1 MFIKKLIISTPSK
14 ILRNIEFHKGLN
26 LIVDDTPIINTQLTG
41 NNVGKTT
48 VLKLVDFCLGGKA
61 TEIYT
66 DFEDKKSE
74 YEEVKKFLIEQ
85 EVLITLILTEDL
97 DLVDKSKQIIIEKN
111 FLQNSRAIRNINGEP
126 ILEKDFE
133 NKLMSLLIP
142 NQKSEKPSF
151 RQIISHNIRYKDE
164 NINNTLKTLSKYTS
178 DYEYETL
185 YLFLLGCNFNSGA
198 RRQAIATK
206 LKQEENYKARLEK
219 NQSKESYEIA
229 LTILDD
235 EILELDKKKK
245 TFNINENFEQDL
257 EELNKIKYKINKL
270 SSEVVKLGIRK
281 DLIEEAKENMEN
293 STTNIDLKQLKA
305 LYDEAKLNISGIQK
319 TFEDLVNY
327 HNTMIVEKLK
337 FITEDLPSLN
347 ERIRLENIKLNKLLE
362 EEKVVSKKIAK
373 SDSFEELEK
382 IIAKL
387 NEKYMLKGEFESTIS
402 NLNEVEEN
410 INRLKNE
417 LSNIDNYLFSDE
429 FKELLKSQIKKFN
442 KFFSTVSNEL
452 YGESYV
458 LGFSEETNKKTN
470 QTFYKFN
477 SFNLNM
483 SSGKKQGEILCFDLA
498 YILFADSE
506 KIPCLHFLLNDKKE
520 LMHDNQLLKVA
531 DFVKKN
537 NIQLIISILKDKLPE
552 NLVDKSNIVIELSQ
566 NKKLFRIEEFNKI

>member
-178 DYEYETL
+178 DSEYETL
-185 YLFLLGCNFNSGA
+185 YLFLLGCNFNNGA
-198 RRQAIATK
+198 KRQAILTK
-206 LKQEENYKARLEK
+206 LKQEENYKNRLEK

-229 LTILDD
+229 LTMLEND
-235 EILELDKKKK
+235 ILELDKKKK
-245 TFNINENFEQDL
+245 SFNINENFEKDL
-257 EELNKIKYKINKL
+257 DELNKIKYRINKIG
-270 SSEVVKLGIRK
+270 SEVVKLGIRK
-281 DLIEEAKENMEN
+281 DLIEEAKEDMEN
-293 STTNIDLKQLKA
+293 SSTNIDLKQLKA
-305 LYDEAKLNISGIQK
+305 LYDEAKLNVSGIQK

-337 FITEDLPSLN
+337 FITEDLPFLN
-347 ERIRLENIKLNKLLE
+347 EKIKLENIELNKLLE
-362 EEKVVSKKIAK
+362 KEKIISKKISK

-382 IIAKL
+382 TITNI
-387 NEKYMLKGEFESTIS
+387 NEKYRLKGEYENTIS
-402 NLNEVEEN
+402 YINEVEEN
-410 INRLKNE
+410 IKRLKNE
-417 LSNIDNYLFSDE
+417 LSDIDNYLFSDE
-429 FKELLKSQIKKFN
+429 FKEVLKLQITKFN
-442 KFFSTVSNEL
+442 KFFSAISNEL

-458 LGFSEETNKKTN
+458 LGFSEETNKKN
-470 QTFYKFN
+470 QTFYKFS

-537 NIQLIISILKDKLPE
+537 NIQLVISILKDKLPE
-552 NLVDKSNIVIELSQ
+552 ELVDKSNMIVELSQ

>member
-26 LIVDDTPIINTQLTG
+26 LIVDDTPTINTQLTG

-48 VLKLVDFCLGGKA
+48 ILKLVDFCLGGKA

-97 DLVDKSKQIIIEKN
+97 DSVDKSKQIIIERN

-337 FITEDLPSLN
+337 FIIEDLPSLN

>member
-1 MFIKKLIISTPSK
+1 MFIKKLIISTPSTV
-14 ILRNIEFHKGLN
+14 LRNIEFHKGLN
-26 LIVDDTPIINTQLTG
+26 LIVDDTPTINTQLTG

-178 DYEYETL
+178 DSEYETL
-185 YLFLLGCNFNSGA
+185 YLFLLGCNFNNGA
-198 RRQAIATK
+198 KRQAILTK
-206 LKQEENYKARLEK
+206 LKQEENYKNRLEK

-229 LTILDD
+229 LTMLEND
-235 EILELDKKKK
+235 ILELDKKKK
-245 TFNINENFEQDL
+245 SFNINENFEKDL
-257 EELNKIKYKINKL
+257 DELNKIKYRINKIG
-270 SSEVVKLGIRK
+270 SEVVKLGIRK
-281 DLIEEAKENMEN
+281 DLIEEAKEDMEN
-293 STTNIDLKQLKA
+293 SSTNIDLKQLKA
-305 LYDEAKLNISGIQK
+305 LYDEAKLNVSGIQK

-337 FITEDLPSLN
+337 FITEDLPFLN
-347 ERIRLENIKLNKLLE
+347 EKIKLENIELNKLLE
-362 EEKVVSKKIAK
+362 KEKIISKKISK

-382 IIAKL
+382 TITNI
-387 NEKYMLKGEFESTIS
+387 NEKYRLKGEYENTIS
-402 NLNEVEEN
+402 YINEVEEN
-410 INRLKNE
+410 IKRLKNE
-417 LSNIDNYLFSDE
+417 LSDIDNYLFSDE
-429 FKELLKSQIKKFN
+429 FKEVLKLQITKFN
-442 KFFSTVSNEL
+442 KFFSAISNEL

-458 LGFSEETNKKTN
+458 LGFSEETNKKN
-470 QTFYKFN
+470 QTFYKFS

-520 LMHDNQLLKVA
+520 LMHENQLRKVA

-537 NIQLIISILKDKLPE
+537 NIQLVISILKDKLPE
-552 NLVDKSNIVIELSQ
+552 ELVDKSNMIVELSQ

>member
-1 MFIKKLIISTPSK
+1 MFIKKLIISTPRK
-14 ILRNIEFHKGLN
+14 VIRTIEFHKGLN
-26 LIVDDTPIINTQLTG
+26 LIVDDTPTINTQLTG

-48 VLKLVDFCLGGKA
+48 VLKLIDFCLGGEA
-61 TEIYT
+61 SEIYT
-66 DFEDKKSE
+66 DFEDKKSV
-74 YEEVKKFLIEQ
+74 YEDVKNFLIEQ

-97 DLVDKSKQIIIEKN
+97 DSVNKSKQIIIERN
-111 FLQNSRAIRNINGEP
+111 FLPRSRAIRNINGEP

-142 NQKSEKPSF
+142 NQKSEKPTF

-178 DYEYETL
+178 DSEYETL
-185 YLFLLGCNFNSGA
+185 YLFLLGCNFNNGA
-198 RRQAIATK
+198 KRQAILTK
-206 LKQEENYKARLEK
+206 LKQEENYKNRLEK

-235 EILELDKKKK
+235 EILELDNKKK
-245 TFNINENFEQDL
+245 TFNINENFEKDL
-257 EELNKIKYKINKL
+257 DKLNKIKYRINKI
-270 SSEVVKLGIRK
+270 SSEVIKLSIRK
-281 DLIEEAKENMEN
+281 DLIEEAKENIEN
-293 STTNIDLKQLKA
+293 STTNIDLKQLKS
-305 LYDEAKLNISGIQK
+305 LYDEAKLNVSGIQK

-347 ERIRLENIKLNKLLE
+347 EKIKLENIELNKLLE
-362 EEKVVSKKIAK
+362 EEKTMSKKIAK
-373 SDSFEELEK
+373 SASFEELEK
-382 IIAKL
+382 TITNI
-387 NEKYMLKGEFESTIS
+387 NEKYRLKGEYENTIS
-402 NLNEVEEN
+402 YINEVEEN
-410 INRLKNE
+410 IKRLKNE
-417 LSNIDNYLFSDE
+417 LSNIDNYLFSNE
-429 FKELLKSQIKKFN
+429 FKELLKLQIKKFN

-458 LGFSEETNKKTN
+458 LGFSEETNKKN
-470 QTFYKFN
+470 QTIYKFS
-477 SFNLNM
+477 SFNLNI

-552 NLVDKSNIVIELSQ
+552 NLVDKSNIIIELSQ

>member
-26 LIVDDTPIINTQLTG
+26 LIVDDTPTINTQLTG

-97 DLVDKSKQIIIEKN
+97 DLVDKSKQIIIERN

-506 KIPCLHFLLNDKKE
+506 KISCLHFLLNDKKE

>member
-14 ILRNIEFHKGLN
+14 VLRNIEFHKGLN
-26 LIVDDTPIINTQLTG
+26 LIVDDTPTINTQLTG

-142 NQKSEKPSF
+142 HQKLEKPSF

-337 FITEDLPSLN
+337 FIAEDLPSLN

-417 LSNIDNYLFSDE
+417 LSNIDNHLFSDE

-458 LGFSEETNKKTN
+458 LGFSEEINKKTN
-470 QTFYKFN
+470 QTFYKFS

>member
-14 ILRNIEFHKGLN
+14 VLRNIEFHKGLN
-26 LIVDDTPIINTQLTG
+26 LIVDDTPTINTQLTG

-85 EVLITLILTEDL
+85 EVLITLILTENL

-142 NQKSEKPSF
+142 HQKLEKPSF

-305 LYDEAKLNISGIQK
+305 LYNEAKLNISGIQK

-458 LGFSEETNKKTN
+458 LGFSEEINKKTN
-470 QTFYKFN
+470 QTFYKFS

-506 KIPCLHFLLNDKKE
+506 KISCLHFLLNDKKE

>member
-26 LIVDDTPIINTQLTG
+26 LIVDDTPTINTQLTG

-66 DFEDKKSE
+66 DSEDKKSE

-97 DLVDKSKQIIIEKN
+97 DSVDKSKQIIIERN

>member
-14 ILRNIEFHKGLN
+14 VLRNIEFHKGLN
-26 LIVDDTPIINTQLTG
+26 LIVDDTPTINTQLTG

-178 DYEYETL
+178 DSEYETL
-185 YLFLLGCNFNSGA
+185 YLFLLGCNFNNGA
-198 RRQAIATK
+198 KRQAILTK
-206 LKQEENYKARLEK
+206 LKQEENYKNRLEK

-229 LTILDD
+229 LTMLEND
-235 EILELDKKKK
+235 ILELDKKKK
-245 TFNINENFEQDL
+245 SFNINENFEKDL
-257 EELNKIKYKINKL
+257 DELNKIKYRINKIG
-270 SSEVVKLGIRK
+270 SEVVKLGIRK
-281 DLIEEAKENMEN
+281 DLIEEAKEDMEN
-293 STTNIDLKQLKA
+293 SSTNIDLKQLKA
-305 LYDEAKLNISGIQK
+305 LYDEAKLNVSGIQK

-337 FITEDLPSLN
+337 FITEDLPFLN
-347 ERIRLENIKLNKLLE
+347 EKIKLENIELNKLLE
-362 EEKVVSKKIAK
+362 KEKIISKKISK

-382 IIAKL
+382 TITNI
-387 NEKYMLKGEFESTIS
+387 NEKYRLKGEYENTIS
-402 NLNEVEEN
+402 YINEVEEN
-410 INRLKNE
+410 IKRLKNE
-417 LSNIDNYLFSDE
+417 LSDIDNYLFSDE
-429 FKELLKSQIKKFN
+429 FKEVLKLQITKFN
-442 KFFSTVSNEL
+442 KFFSAISNEL

-458 LGFSEETNKKTN
+458 LGFSEETNKKN
-470 QTFYKFN
+470 QTFYKFS

-537 NIQLIISILKDKLPE
+537 NIQLVISILKDKLPE
-552 NLVDKSNIVIELSQ
+552 ELVDKSNMIVELSQ

>member
-26 LIVDDTPIINTQLTG
+26 LIVDDTPTINTQLTG

-66 DFEDKKSE
+66 DSEDKKSE

-97 DLVDKSKQIIIEKN
+97 DSVDKSKQIIIERN

-506 KIPCLHFLLNDKKE
+506 KISCLHFLLNDKKE

-552 NLVDKSNIVIELSQ
+552 NLLDKSNIVIELSQ

>member
-1 MFIKKLIISTPSK
+1 M
-14 ILRNIEFHKGLN
+14 
-26 LIVDDTPIINTQLTG
+26 
-41 NNVGKTT
+41 
-48 VLKLVDFCLGGKA
+48 
-61 TEIYT
+61 
-66 DFEDKKSE
+66 
-74 YEEVKKFLIEQ
+74 
-85 EVLITLILTEDL
+85 
-97 DLVDKSKQIIIEKN
+97 
-111 FLQNSRAIRNINGEP
+111 
-126 ILEKDFE
+126 
-133 NKLMSLLIP
+133 
-142 NQKSEKPSF
+142 
-151 RQIISHNIRYKDE
+151 
-164 NINNTLKTLSKYTS
+164 
-178 DYEYETL
+178 
-185 YLFLLGCNFNSGA
+185 
-198 RRQAIATK
+198 
-206 LKQEENYKARLEK
+206 
-219 NQSKESYEIA
+219 
-229 LTILDD
+229 
-235 EILELDKKKK
+235 
-245 TFNINENFEQDL
+245 
-257 EELNKIKYKINKL
+257 

-305 LYDEAKLNISGIQK
+305 LYNEAKLNISGIQK

-498 YILFADSE
+498 YILFADNE

>member
-1 MFIKKLIISTPSK
+1 MFIKKLIISTPRK
-14 ILRNIEFHKGLN
+14 VIRNIEFHKGLN
-26 LIVDDTPIINTQLTG
+26 LIVDDTPTINTQLTG

-48 VLKLVDFCLGGKA
+48 VLKLIDFCLGGEA
-61 TEIYT
+61 SEIYT
-66 DFEDKKSE
+66 DFEDKKSV
-74 YEEVKKFLIEQ
+74 YEDVKNFLIEQ

-97 DLVDKSKQIIIEKN
+97 DSVNKSKQIIIERN
-111 FLQNSRAIRNINGEP
+111 FLPRSRAIRNINGEP

-142 NQKSEKPSF
+142 NQKSEKPTF

-178 DYEYETL
+178 DSEYETL
-185 YLFLLGCNFNSGA
+185 YLFLLGCNFNNGA
-198 RRQAIATK
+198 KRQAILTK
-206 LKQEENYKARLEK
+206 LKQEENYKNRLEK

-235 EILELDKKKK
+235 EILELDNKKK
-245 TFNINENFEQDL
+245 TFNINENFEKDL
-257 EELNKIKYKINKL
+257 DKLNKIKYRINKI

-281 DLIEEAKENMEN
+281 DLIEEAKENIEN
-293 STTNIDLKQLKA
+293 STTNIDLKQLKE
-305 LYDEAKLNISGIQK
+305 LYDEAKLNVSGIQK
-319 TFEDLVNY
+319 TFEDLVSY

-347 ERIRLENIKLNKLLE
+347 EKIKLENIELNKLLE
-362 EEKVVSKKIAK
+362 EEKTMSEKIAK

-382 IIAKL
+382 TITNI
-387 NEKYMLKGEFESTIS
+387 NEKYRLKGEYENTIS
-402 NLNEVEEN
+402 YINEVEEN
-410 INRLKNE
+410 IKRLKNE
-417 LSNIDNYLFSDE
+417 LSNIDNYLFSNE
-429 FKELLKSQIKKFN
+429 FKELLKLQIKKFN

-458 LGFSEETNKKTN
+458 LGFSEETNKKN
-470 QTFYKFN
+470 QTIYKFS
-477 SFNLNM
+477 SFNLNI

-552 NLVDKSNIVIELSQ
+552 NLVDKSNIIIELSQ

>member
-14 ILRNIEFHKGLN
+14 VLRNIEFHKGLN
-26 LIVDDTPIINTQLTG
+26 LIVDDTPTINTQLTG

-178 DYEYETL
+178 DSEYETL
-185 YLFLLGCNFNSGA
+185 YLFLLGCNFNNGA
-198 RRQAIATK
+198 KRQAILTK
-206 LKQEENYKARLEK
+206 LKQEENYKNRLEK
-219 NQSKESYEIA
+219 NQGKESYEIA
-229 LTILDD
+229 LTMLEND
-235 EILELDKKKK
+235 ILELDKKKK
-245 TFNINENFEQDL
+245 SFNINENFEKDL
-257 EELNKIKYKINKL
+257 DELNKIKYRINKIG
-270 SSEVVKLGIRK
+270 SEVVKLGIRK
-281 DLIEEAKENMEN
+281 DLIEEAKEDMEN
-293 STTNIDLKQLKA
+293 SSTNIDLKQLKA
-305 LYDEAKLNISGIQK
+305 LYDEAKLNVSGIQK

-337 FITEDLPSLN
+337 FITEDLPFLN
-347 ERIRLENIKLNKLLE
+347 EKIKLENIELNKLLE
-362 EEKVVSKKIAK
+362 KEKIISKKISK

-382 IIAKL
+382 TITNI
-387 NEKYMLKGEFESTIS
+387 NEKYRLKGEYENTIS
-402 NLNEVEEN
+402 YINEVEEN
-410 INRLKNE
+410 IKRLKNE
-417 LSNIDNYLFSDE
+417 LSDIDNYLFSDE
-429 FKELLKSQIKKFN
+429 FKEVLKLQITKFN
-442 KFFSTVSNEL
+442 KFFSAISNEL

-458 LGFSEETNKKTN
+458 LGFSEETNKKN
-470 QTFYKFN
+470 QTFYKFS

-537 NIQLIISILKDKLPE
+537 NIQLVISILKDKLPE
-552 NLVDKSNIVIELSQ
+552 ELVDKSNMIVELSQ

>member
-1 MFIKKLIISTPSK
+1 MFIKKLIISTPRK
-14 ILRNIEFHKGLN
+14 VIRTIEFHKGLN
-26 LIVDDTPIINTQLTG
+26 LIVDDTPTINTQLTG

-48 VLKLVDFCLGGKA
+48 VLKLIDFCLGGEA
-61 TEIYT
+61 SEIYT
-66 DFEDKKSE
+66 DFEDKKSV
-74 YEEVKKFLIEQ
+74 YEDVKNFLIEQ

-97 DLVDKSKQIIIEKN
+97 DSFNKSKQIIIERN
-111 FLQNSRAIRNINGEP
+111 FLPRSRAIRNINGEP

-142 NQKSEKPSF
+142 NQKSEKPTF

-178 DYEYETL
+178 DSEYETL
-185 YLFLLGCNFNSGA
+185 YLFLLGCNFNNGA
-198 RRQAIATK
+198 KRQAILTK
-206 LKQEENYKARLEK
+206 LKQEENYKNRLEK

-235 EILELDKKKK
+235 EILELDNKKK
-245 TFNINENFEQDL
+245 TFNINENFEKDL
-257 EELNKIKYKINKL
+257 DKLNKIKYRINKI
-270 SSEVVKLGIRK
+270 SSEVIKLSIRK
-281 DLIEEAKENMEN
+281 DLIEEAKENIEN
-293 STTNIDLKQLKA
+293 STTNIDLKQLKS
-305 LYDEAKLNISGIQK
+305 LYDEAKLNVSGIQK

-347 ERIRLENIKLNKLLE
+347 EKIKLENIELNKLLE
-362 EEKVVSKKIAK
+362 EEKTMSKKIAK
-373 SDSFEELEK
+373 SASFEELEK
-382 IIAKL
+382 TITNI
-387 NEKYMLKGEFESTIS
+387 NEKYRLKGEYENTIS
-402 NLNEVEEN
+402 YINEVEEN
-410 INRLKNE
+410 IKRLKNE
-417 LSNIDNYLFSDE
+417 LSNIDNYLFSNE
-429 FKELLKSQIKKFN
+429 FKELLKLQIKKFN

-458 LGFSEETNKKTN
+458 LGFSEETNKKN
-470 QTFYKFN
+470 QTIYKFS
-477 SFNLNM
+477 SFNLNI

-552 NLVDKSNIVIELSQ
+552 NLVDKSNIIIELSQ

>member
-14 ILRNIEFHKGLN
+14 VLRNIEFHKGLN
-26 LIVDDTPIINTQLTG
+26 LIVDDTPTINTQLTG

-97 DLVDKSKQIIIEKN
+97 DLVDKSKQIIIERN

-178 DYEYETL
+178 DSEYETL
-185 YLFLLGCNFNSGA
+185 YLFLLGCNFNNGA
-198 RRQAIATK
+198 KRQAILTK
-206 LKQEENYKARLEK
+206 LKQEENYKNRLEK

-229 LTILDD
+229 LTMLEND
-235 EILELDKKKK
+235 ILELDKKKK
-245 TFNINENFEQDL
+245 SFNINENFEKDL
-257 EELNKIKYKINKL
+257 DELNKIKYRINKIG
-270 SSEVVKLGIRK
+270 SEVVKLGIRK
-281 DLIEEAKENMEN
+281 DLIEEAKEDMEN
-293 STTNIDLKQLKA
+293 SSTNIDLKQLKA
-305 LYDEAKLNISGIQK
+305 LYDEAKLNVSGIQK

-337 FITEDLPSLN
+337 FITEDLPFLN
-347 ERIRLENIKLNKLLE
+347 EKIKLENIELNKLLE
-362 EEKVVSKKIAK
+362 KEKIISKKISK

-382 IIAKL
+382 TITNI
-387 NEKYMLKGEFESTIS
+387 NEKYRLKGEYENTIS
-402 NLNEVEEN
+402 YINEVEEN
-410 INRLKNE
+410 IKRLKNE
-417 LSNIDNYLFSDE
+417 LSDIDNYLFSDE
-429 FKELLKSQIKKFN
+429 FKEVLKLQITKFN
-442 KFFSTVSNEL
+442 KFFSAISNEL

-458 LGFSEETNKKTN
+458 LGFSEETNKKN
-470 QTFYKFN
+470 QTFYKFS

-537 NIQLIISILKDKLPE
+537 NIQLVISILKDKLPE
-552 NLVDKSNIVIELSQ
+552 ELVDKSNMIVELSQ

>member
-1 MFIKKLIISTPSK
+1 MFIKKLIISTPRK
-14 ILRNIEFHKGLN
+14 VIRNIEFHKGLN
-26 LIVDDTPIINTQLTG
+26 LIVDDTPTINTQLTG

-48 VLKLVDFCLGGKA
+48 VLKLVDFCLGGEA
-61 TEIYT
+61 NEIYI

-97 DLVDKSKQIIIEKN
+97 DSVDKSKQIIIERN
-111 FLQNSRAIRNINGEP
+111 FLPRSRAIRNINGEP
-126 ILEKDFE
+126 ILDKDFE

-178 DYEYETL
+178 DSEYETL
-185 YLFLLGCNFNSGA
+185 YLFLLGCNFNNGA
-198 RRQAIATK
+198 KRQAILTK
-206 LKQEENYKARLEK
+206 LKQEENYKNRLEK

-229 LTILDD
+229 LTMLDN
-235 EILELDKKKK
+235 EILELNKKKK
-245 TFNINENFEQDL
+245 SFNINENFEKDL
-257 EELNKIKYKINKL
+257 DELNKIKYRINKI

-281 DLIEEAKENMEN
+281 DLIEEAKENIEN
-293 STTNIDLKQLKA
+293 STTNIDLKQLKE
-305 LYDEAKLNISGIQK
+305 LYDEAKLNVSGIQK
-319 TFEDLVNY
+319 TFEDLVSY

-347 ERIRLENIKLNKLLE
+347 EKIKLENIELNKLLK
-362 EEKVVSKKIAK
+362 EEKTMSEKIAK

-382 IIAKL
+382 TIINI
-387 NEKYMLKGEFESTIS
+387 NEKYRLKGEYENTIS
-402 NLNEVEEN
+402 YINEVEEN
-410 INRLKNE
+410 IKRLKNE
-417 LSNIDNYLFSDE
+417 LSNIDNYLFSNE
-429 FKELLKSQIKKFN
+429 FKELLKLQITKFN
-442 KFFSTVSNEL
+442 KFFSAISNEL

-458 LGFSEETNKKTN
+458 LGFSEETNKKN
-470 QTFYKFN
+470 QTFYKFS

-552 NLVDKSNIVIELSQ
+552 ELVDKSNIVVELSQ

>member
-1 MFIKKLIISTPSK
+1 MFIKKLIISTPRK
-14 ILRNIEFHKGLN
+14 VIRNIEFHKGLN
-26 LIVDDTPIINTQLTG
+26 LIVDDTPTINTQLTG

-48 VLKLVDFCLGGKA
+48 VLKLVDFCLGGEA
-61 TEIYT
+61 NEIYI

-97 DLVDKSKQIIIEKN
+97 DSVDKSKQIIIERN
-111 FLQNSRAIRNINGEP
+111 FLPRSRAIRNINGEP
-126 ILEKDFE
+126 ILDKDFE

-178 DYEYETL
+178 DSEYETL
-185 YLFLLGCNFNSGA
+185 YLFLLGCNFNNGA
-198 RRQAIATK
+198 KRQAILTK
-206 LKQEENYKARLEK
+206 LKQEENYKNRLEK

-229 LTILDD
+229 LTMLDN
-235 EILELDKKKK
+235 EILELNKKKK
-245 TFNINENFEQDL
+245 SFNINENFEKDL
-257 EELNKIKYKINKL
+257 DELNKIKYRINKI
-270 SSEVVKLGIRK
+270 SSEVVKLGISK
-281 DLIEEAKENMEN
+281 DLIEEAKENIEN
-293 STTNIDLKQLKA
+293 STTNIDLKQLKE
-305 LYDEAKLNISGIQK
+305 LYDEAKLNVSGIQK
-319 TFEDLVNY
+319 TFEDLVSY

-347 ERIRLENIKLNKLLE
+347 EKIKLENIELNKLLE
-362 EEKVVSKKIAK
+362 EEKTMSEKIAK

-382 IIAKL
+382 TITNI
-387 NEKYMLKGEFESTIS
+387 NEKYRLKGEYENTIS
-402 NLNEVEEN
+402 YINEVEEN
-410 INRLKNE
+410 IKRLKNE
-417 LSNIDNYLFSDE
+417 LSNIDNYLFSNE
-429 FKELLKSQIKKFN
+429 FKELLKLQITKFN
-442 KFFSTVSNEL
+442 KFFSAISNEL

-458 LGFSEETNKKTN
+458 LGFSEETSKKN
-470 QTFYKFN
+470 QTFYKFS

-552 NLVDKSNIVIELSQ
+552 ELVDKSNIVVELSQ

>member
-14 ILRNIEFHKGLN
+14 VLRNIEFHKGLN
-26 LIVDDTPIINTQLTG
+26 LIVDDTPTINTQLTG

-48 VLKLVDFCLGGKA
+48 VLKLVDFCLGGNA

-85 EVLITLILTEDL
+85 EVLITLILIEDL
-97 DLVDKSKQIIIEKN
+97 DSVDKSKQIIIERN
-111 FLQNSRAIRNINGEP
+111 FLPRNRAIRNINGEP
-126 ILEKDFE
+126 ILEKNFE

-142 NQKSEKPSF
+142 DQNLEKPSF

-178 DYEYETL
+178 DSEYETL
-185 YLFLLGCNFNSGA
+185 YLFLLGCNFDSGA
-198 RRQAIATK
+198 RRQTILTK
-206 LKQEENYKARLEK
+206 LKQEENYKNRLEK

-229 LTILDD
+229 LTMLDN

-245 TFNINENFEQDL
+245 SFNINENFEKDL
-257 EELNKIKYKINKL
+257 DKLNKIKYRINKI
-270 SSEVVKLGIRK
+270 SSKVVKLGIRK

-347 ERIRLENIKLNKLLE
+347 KKIKLENIELNRLLE
-362 EEKVVSKKIAK
+362 EEKIISKKISK
-373 SDSFEELEK
+373 SDSFEDLEK
-382 IIAKL
+382 TITNI
-387 NEKYMLKGEFESTIS
+387 NEKYRLKGEYENTIS
-402 NLNEVEEN
+402 YINEVEEN
-410 INRLKNE
+410 IKRLKNE
-417 LSNIDNYLFSDE
+417 LSNIDNFLFSNE
-429 FKELLKSQIKKFN
+429 FKKVLKLQITKFN
-442 KFFSTVSNEL
+442 KFFSAISNEL

-458 LGFSEETNKKTN
+458 LGFSEETNKKN
-470 QTFYKFN
+470 QTFYKFS

-537 NIQLIISILKDKLPE
+537 DIQLVISILKDKLPE
-552 NLVDKSNIVIELSQ
+552 ELVDKSNIVVELSQ
-566 NKKLFRIEEFNKI
+566 NDKLFRIEEFNKI

>member
-1 MFIKKLIISTPSK
+1 MFIKKLIISTPRK
-14 ILRNIEFHKGLN
+14 VIRNIEFHKGLN
-26 LIVDDTPIINTQLTG
+26 LIVDDTPTINTQLTG

-48 VLKLVDFCLGGKA
+48 VLKLVDFCLGGEA
-61 TEIYT
+61 NEIYI

-97 DLVDKSKQIIIEKN
+97 DSVDKSKQIIIERN
-111 FLQNSRAIRNINGEP
+111 FLPRSRAIRNINGEP
-126 ILEKDFE
+126 ILDKDFE

-178 DYEYETL
+178 DSEYETL
-185 YLFLLGCNFNSGA
+185 YLFLLGCNFNNGA
-198 RRQAIATK
+198 KRQAILTK
-206 LKQEENYKARLEK
+206 LKQEENYKNRLEK

-229 LTILDD
+229 LTMLDN
-235 EILELDKKKK
+235 EILELNKKKK
-245 TFNINENFEQDL
+245 SFNINENFEKDL
-257 EELNKIKYKINKL
+257 DELNKIKYRINKI

-281 DLIEEAKENMEN
+281 DLIEEAKENIEN
-293 STTNIDLKQLKA
+293 STTNIDLKQLKE
-305 LYDEAKLNISGIQK
+305 LYDEAKLNVSGIQK
-319 TFEDLVNY
+319 TFEDLVSY

-347 ERIRLENIKLNKLLE
+347 EKIKLENIELNKLLE
-362 EEKVVSKKIAK
+362 EEKTMSEKIAK

-382 IIAKL
+382 TITNI
-387 NEKYMLKGEFESTIS
+387 NEKYRLKGEYENTIS
-402 NLNEVEEN
+402 YINEVEEN
-410 INRLKNE
+410 IKRLKNE
-417 LSNIDNYLFSDE
+417 LSNIDNYLFSNE
-429 FKELLKSQIKKFN
+429 FKELLKLQITKFN
-442 KFFSTVSNEL
+442 KFFSAISNEL

-458 LGFSEETNKKTN
+458 LGFSEETNKKN
-470 QTFYKFN
+470 QTFYKFS

-537 NIQLIISILKDKLPE
+537 DIQLVISILKDKLPE
-552 NLVDKSNIVIELSQ
+552 ELVDKSNIVVELSQ
-566 NKKLFRIEEFNKI
+566 NDKLFRIEEFNKI

>member
-26 LIVDDTPIINTQLTG
+26 LIVDDTPTINTQLTG

-97 DLVDKSKQIIIEKN
+97 DLVDKSKQIIIERN

-498 YILFADSE
+498 YILFADNE

>member
-26 LIVDDTPIINTQLTG
+26 LIVDDTPTINTQLTG

-66 DFEDKKSE
+66 DSEDKKSE

-97 DLVDKSKQIIIEKN
+97 DSVDKSKQIIIERN

-178 DYEYETL
+178 DSEYETL
-185 YLFLLGCNFNSGA
+185 YLFLLGCNFNNGA
-198 RRQAIATK
+198 KRQAILTK
-206 LKQEENYKARLEK
+206 LKQEENYKNRLEK

-229 LTILDD
+229 LTMLEND
-235 EILELDKKKK
+235 ILELDKKKK
-245 TFNINENFEQDL
+245 SFNINENFEKDL
-257 EELNKIKYKINKL
+257 DELNKIKYRINKIG
-270 SSEVVKLGIRK
+270 SEVVKLGIRK
-281 DLIEEAKENMEN
+281 DLIEEAKEDMEN
-293 STTNIDLKQLKA
+293 SSTNIDLKQLKA
-305 LYDEAKLNISGIQK
+305 LYDEAKLNVSGIQK

-337 FITEDLPSLN
+337 FITEDLPFLN
-347 ERIRLENIKLNKLLE
+347 EKIKLENIELNKLLE
-362 EEKVVSKKIAK
+362 KEKIISKKISK

-382 IIAKL
+382 TITNI
-387 NEKYMLKGEFESTIS
+387 NEKYRLKGEYENTIS
-402 NLNEVEEN
+402 YINEVEEN
-410 INRLKNE
+410 IKRLKNE
-417 LSNIDNYLFSDE
+417 LSDIDNYLFSDE
-429 FKELLKSQIKKFN
+429 FKEVLKLQITKFN
-442 KFFSTVSNEL
+442 KFFSAISNEL

-458 LGFSEETNKKTN
+458 LGFSEETNKKN
-470 QTFYKFN
+470 QTFYKFS

-537 NIQLIISILKDKLPE
+537 NIQLVISILKDKLPE
-552 NLVDKSNIVIELSQ
+552 ELVDKSNMIVELSQ

>member
-14 ILRNIEFHKGLN
+14 VLRNIEFHKGLN
-26 LIVDDTPIINTQLTG
+26 LIVDDTPTINTQLTG

-48 VLKLVDFCLGGKA
+48 VLKLVDFCLGGNA

-85 EVLITLILTEDL
+85 EVLITLILIEDL
-97 DLVDKSKQIIIEKN
+97 DSVDKSKQIIIERN
-111 FLQNSRAIRNINGEP
+111 FLPRNRAIRNINGEP
-126 ILEKDFE
+126 ILEKNFE

-142 NQKSEKPSF
+142 DQNLEKPSF

-178 DYEYETL
+178 DSEYETL
-185 YLFLLGCNFNSGA
+185 YLFLLGCNFDSGA
-198 RRQAIATK
+198 RRQAILTK
-206 LKQEENYKARLEK
+206 LKQEENYKNRLEK

-229 LTILDD
+229 LTMLDN

-245 TFNINENFEQDL
+245 SFNINENFEKDL
-257 EELNKIKYKINKL
+257 DKLNKIKYRINKI
-270 SSEVVKLGIRK
+270 SSKVVKLGIRK

-293 STTNIDLKQLKA
+293 SSTNIDLKQLKA
-305 LYDEAKLNISGIQK
+305 LYDEAKLNVSGIQK

-337 FITEDLPSLN
+337 FITKDLPSLN
-347 ERIRLENIKLNKLLE
+347 ERIRLEKIELNKLLE
-362 EEKVVSKKIAK
+362 EEKSVSEKIAK

-387 NEKYMLKGEFESTIS
+387 NEKYMLKGEFENTIS

-417 LSNIDNYLFSDE
+417 LSNIDNYLFSNE
-429 FKELLKSQIKKFN
+429 FKKVLKLQITKFN
-442 KFFSTVSNEL
+442 KFFSAISNEL

-458 LGFSEETNKKTN
+458 LGFSEETNKKN
-470 QTFYKFN
+470 QTFYKFS

-537 NIQLIISILKDKLPE
+537 DIQLVISILKDKLPE
-552 NLVDKSNIVIELSQ
+552 ELVDKSNIVVELSQ
-566 NKKLFRIEEFNKI
+566 NDKLFRIEEFNKI

>member
-97 DLVDKSKQIIIEKN
+97 DSVDKSKQIIIERN

-531 DFVKKN
+531 YFVKKN

>member
-26 LIVDDTPIINTQLTG
+26 LIVDDTPTINTQLTG
-41 NNVGKTT
+41 NNIGKTT

-97 DLVDKSKQIIIEKN
+97 DSVDKSKQIIIERN

-178 DYEYETL
+178 NYEYETL

-506 KIPCLHFLLNDKKE
+506 KISCLHFLLNDKKE

>member
-14 ILRNIEFHKGLN
+14 VLRNIEFHKGLN
-26 LIVDDTPIINTQLTG
+26 LIVDDTPTINTQLTG

-178 DYEYETL
+178 DSEYETL
-185 YLFLLGCNFNSGA
+185 YLFLLGCNFNNGA
-198 RRQAIATK
+198 KRQAILTK
-206 LKQEENYKARLEK
+206 LKQEENYKNRLEK

-229 LTILDD
+229 LTMLEND
-235 EILELDKKKK
+235 ILELDKKKK
-245 TFNINENFEQDL
+245 SFNINENFEKDL
-257 EELNKIKYKINKL
+257 DELNKIKYRINKIG
-270 SSEVVKLGIRK
+270 SEVVKLGIRK
-281 DLIEEAKENMEN
+281 DLIEEAKEDMEN
-293 STTNIDLKQLKA
+293 SSTNIDLKQLKA
-305 LYDEAKLNISGIQK
+305 LYDEAKLNVSGIQK

-337 FITEDLPSLN
+337 FITEDLPFLN
-347 ERIRLENIKLNKLLE
+347 EKIKLENIELNKLLE
-362 EEKVVSKKIAK
+362 KEKIISKKISK

-382 IIAKL
+382 TITNI
-387 NEKYMLKGEFESTIS
+387 NEKYRLKGEYENTIS
-402 NLNEVEEN
+402 YINEVEEN
-410 INRLKNE
+410 IKRLKNE
-417 LSNIDNYLFSDE
+417 LSDIDNYLFSDE
-429 FKELLKSQIKKFN
+429 FKEVLKLQITKFN
-442 KFFSTVSNEL
+442 KFFSAISDEL

-458 LGFSEETNKKTN
+458 LGFSEETNKKN
-470 QTFYKFN
+470 QTFYKFS

-537 NIQLIISILKDKLPE
+537 NIQLVISILKDKLPE
-552 NLVDKSNIVIELSQ
+552 ELVDKSNMIVELSQ